1 MSHAAV
7 DSLVQGCRTRTGV
20 GVKLKTGVTAV
31 VVAFVIFFVLSSPD
45 NAATI
50 AHGAWNTVV
59 HIAHGLNTFLDK
71 LSS

>member
-1 MSHAAV
+1 MN
-7 DSLVQGCRTRTGV
+7 
-20 GVKLKTGVTAV
+20 LKTGVTAV
-31 VVAFVIFFVLSSPD
+31 VVAFLIFFVLSSPD

>member
-1 MSHAAV
+1 V
-7 DSLVQGCRTRTGV
+7 N
-20 GVKLKTGVTAV
+20 LKTGVTAV

-50 AHGAWNTVV
+50 CHGAWNTVV
-59 HIAHGLNTFLDK
+59 HIAHGLNTFIDK